1 MISMILIVSF
11 RDVVSLLSFKVN
23 QDYIANFLCINKD
36 VPKST
41 CQGKC
46 MLSKTIKEAHEQ
58 DENSKI
64 PFVTENK
71 QSLIFLISDGN
82 RDYDFHLNFFKNNL
96 SITNLH
102 LVGNPYISDVFHPP
116 QV

>member
-1 MISMILIVSF
+1 MVSLMLIVSF

-23 QDYIANFLCINKD
+23 QDYISNFLCINRD

-58 DENSKI
+58 DGNSKI
-64 PFVTENK
+64 PLVTENK
-71 QSLIFLISDGN
+71 QSLIFLILD
-82 RDYDFHLNFFKNNL
+82 DKKEYDFHLNFFKKKL
-96 SITNLH
+96 FVADQHFVDSQ
-102 LVGNPYISDVFHPP
+102 YISDIFHPP

>member
-23 QDYIANFLCINKD
+23 QDYISNFLCINKD

-64 PFVTENK
+64 PFVSENK
-71 QSLIFLISDGN
+71 QSLIFLISD
-82 RDYDFHLNFFKNNL
+82 DKKEYDFHLNFFKNKL
-96 SITNLH
+96 LTADHH
-102 LVGNPYISDVFHPP
+102 LFESNYISDIFHPP

>member
-1 MISMILIVSF
+1 MIIMILIVSL
-11 RDVVSLLSFKVN
+11 RDVVSFLSFKVN
-23 QDYIANFLCINKD
+23 QDYISKFLCINKD

-58 DENSKI
+58 DGNSKI

-71 QSLIFLISDGN
+71 QPLIFLTLEGN
-82 RDYDFHLNFFKNNL
+82 RNDDFYLNFFKNKFPISNQHL
-96 SITNLH
+96 AGNIYITD
-102 LVGNPYISDVFHPP
+102 IFHPP